1 MHQYYIAQGIVD
13 GQAVHKQAWRRLT
26 DSRTGGEDSIVH
38 NHGFGGECNGR
49 CTRYHNCVT
58 TKLPGA
64 HSITTACPM
73 EESDN
78 G

>member
-1 MHQYYIAQGIVD
+1 MHAYYVAPGIVD
-13 GQAVHKQAWRRLT
+13 GAVAHKQAWERLT

-38 NHGFGGECNGR
+38 AHSYQSECNAR

-58 TKLPGA
+58 TSLPGSHGIA
-64 HSITTACPM
+64 ETCPQK
-73 EESDN
+73 ESDN